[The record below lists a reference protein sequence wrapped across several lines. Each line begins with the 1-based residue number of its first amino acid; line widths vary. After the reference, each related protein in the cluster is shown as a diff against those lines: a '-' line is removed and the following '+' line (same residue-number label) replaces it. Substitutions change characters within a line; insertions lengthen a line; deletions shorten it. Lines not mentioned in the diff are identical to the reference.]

1 MFGGLNW
8 TIVDVSREA
17 ITVDV
22 YASGR
27 AAIDAVASATRLR
40 NCTLAFLCDIV
51 VSEKFVVRL
60 RTSWD
65 GKADV
70 REIALPYSGHDGP
83 LENNVILIE
92 EVCEPKRAELRR
104 AIELL
109 VS

>member
-8 TIVDVSREA
+8 TIVDVTREA

-27 AAIDAVASATRLR
+27 AAIDAAASATRLR
-40 NCTLAFLCDIV
+40 NCTLAFLRDIV
-51 VSEKFVVRL
+51 VSDKFVVRL
-60 RTSWD
+60 RSWD

-70 REIALPYSGHDGP
+70 QEIALPYSGHDGP
-83 LENNVILIE
+83 LENNVLLIE

-109 VS
+109 AS